1 MLLARTRIMTKENRI
16 KSRLRFEPVGAVR
29 TESRDVDWMCYQ
41 YMSLRTE
48 CVFIAVRRL
57 TSNYIEN
64 IIKHGINNNH
74 DDNKNNKIYD
84 I

>member
-1 MLLARTRIMTKENRI
+1 MLFARARIMTKENRI
-16 KSRLRFEPVGAVR
+16 KCRLRFEPVGVVR
-29 TESRDVDWMCYQ
+29 TESRDVNWLCYQ
-41 YMSLRTE
+41 YMSLGTE
-48 CVFIAVRRL
+48 CVSIAVRRL

-74 DDNKNNKIYD
+74 DDNKNDKIYD